1 MSLEDIEL
9 RGTRDK
15 EGEDSDG
22 SNSGDELPDMDK
34 MRLQMEASRAQ
45 ASSSSS
51 SDKKKEKKVE
61 SGNPNAR
68 GPPKMHSIKTLNPEK
83 SVAEMSRKEREQ
95 HEAEKRKERARK
107 AYEDGT
113 SEQAQ
118 KDKARLEEVK
128 ARREKARLEREASAS
143 VEKKQEES
151 IFAARAEAEAAES
164 AQAGDA
170 GDDELEKF
178 TSIQIKKMNPK
189 QLKEALK
196 ARDLPI
202 QGSKKDLVGRLSTAC
217 GL

>member
-1 MSLEDIEL
+1 
-9 RGTRDK
+9 
-15 EGEDSDG
+15 
-22 SNSGDELPDMDK
+22 
-34 MRLQMEASRAQ
+34 MET
-45 ASSSSS
+45 
-51 SDKKKEKKVE
+51 
-61 SGNPNAR
+61 GNLNTK

-95 HEAEKRKERARK
+95 HEAEKRKEKARK

-113 SEQAQ
+113 SEQAM
-118 KDKARLEEVK
+118 KDKARLDEVK

-143 VEKKQEES
+143 IEKKQEES
-151 IFAARAEAEAAES
+151 IFAARAEAEAAEE
-164 AQAGDA
+164 AADDQGDA
-170 GDDELEKF
+170 ELEMF

-202 QGSKKDLVGRLSTAC
+202 QGSKKDLAARLSTAC